1 MNYLSTTDK
10 SAKSK
15 QSAPC
20 KSFRES
26 SGFVLRQKYGN
37 IIYHMRAY
45 LQFDHRYKQCNT
57 TQGRFSIVFNL
68 SGCFGVRLH
77 NLEL

>member
-20 KSFRES
+20 KIFRES

-45 LQFDHRYKQCNT
+45 MQFDHRYKQWNT
-57 TQGRFSIVFNL
+57 TQGLFFSVFNL
-68 SGCFGVRLH
+68 SGHLGVCLH